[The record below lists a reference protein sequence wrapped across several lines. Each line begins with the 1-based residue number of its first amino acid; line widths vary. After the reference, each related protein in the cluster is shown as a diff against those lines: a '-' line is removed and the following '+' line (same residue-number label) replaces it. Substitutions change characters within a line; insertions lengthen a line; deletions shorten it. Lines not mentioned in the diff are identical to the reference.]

1 MSEAKNITFVGGEG
15 STAEAHNW
23 GGLDFPLNT
32 PVLVDPEAAATGE
45 ERRFFEYMITKAG
58 THPYF
63 TVEDAPPPPE
73 AGRKSKAKARDEE
86 PAETDKNG
94 DDDFADDYFELPKD
108 WRSMHHKKLIAL
120 ARKLGGEDEALA
132 TRDGAIAFI
141 EERVALEGNTLHLEH
156 P

>member
-1 MSEAKNITFVGGEG
+1 MTAANITFTGGGDLE
-15 STAEAHNW
+15 TLNW
-23 GGLDFPLNT
+23 GGLDFPVGI
-32 PVLVDPEAAATGE
+32 PVLVDPDTAETGE
-45 ERRFFEYMITKAG
+45 QRRFYEYMIIKAK
-58 THPYF
+58 THPSL
-63 TVEDAPPPPE
+63 TIEEVTPA
-73 AGRKSKAKARDEE
+73 AGRKSKSKAKDEE
-86 PAETDKNG
+86 LVPEDKNG

-156 P
+156 Q

>member
-1 MSEAKNITFVGGEG
+1 MQVRDEHGVDRSGRENRSRA
-15 STAEAHNW
+15 SA
-23 GGLDFPLNT
+23 PQMRNT
-32 PVLVDPEAAATGE
+32 HPEHGVGE
-45 ERRFFEYMITKAG
+45 EPHPTDRQVDRRVTD
-58 THPYF
+58 P
-63 TVEDAPPPPE
+63 
-73 AGRKSKAKARDEE
+73 RDV
-86 PAETDKNG
+86 DRLSHDRSLRG